1 MRGSWRGKAAV
12 SSLAGRKVK
21 SLKWKKSFVAS
32 FSSLLD
38 LKAHRWTVWFS
49 LTALI
54 NLVSSSSRQLFYSLW
69 LGAEDSRSLSPII
82 DSWNQTEVTCQVFP
96 FEHTA
101 QISSFCELCE
111 RLIDACRLSLSVSP
125 EKDWTRFKE
134 PNVKLSS
141 VLSVWLLLKC
151 DNSQEKELEIHYSD
165 LLTKC
170 YYSGSC
176 YCALK
181 QSTRPHHFSKHP
193 AEQIDNLIHIHT
205 VVSSLR

>member
-1 MRGSWRGKAAV
+1 MFSTNTLLSSNILSLLSTGAQEGHHMDLPVSERWGWLTVYKSCSWGSSHPTNQQRGSPSHVEAADGDCESWEEAGEEKPAV

-101 QISSFCELCE
+101 QISSFCELC
-111 RLIDACRLSLSVSP
+111 
-125 EKDWTRFKE
+125 
-134 PNVKLSS
+134 
-141 VLSVWLLLKC
+141 
-151 DNSQEKELEIHYSD
+151 
-165 LLTKC
+165 
-170 YYSGSC
+170 
-176 YCALK
+176 
-181 QSTRPHHFSKHP
+181 
-193 AEQIDNLIHIHT
+193 
-205 VVSSLR
+205 

>member
-1 MRGSWRGKAAV
+1 M
-12 SSLAGRKVK
+12 
-21 SLKWKKSFVAS
+21 
-32 FSSLLD
+32 
-38 LKAHRWTVWFS
+38 
-49 LTALI
+49 
-54 NLVSSSSRQLFYSLW
+54 
-69 LGAEDSRSLSPII
+69 
-82 DSWNQTEVTCQVFP
+82 FP

-170 YYSGSC
+170 YTEAPAVVPSSKALDLITSVNILLSRLITSYSYSHCGEQPQVRAPVVGILESFRVSRKETTASC
-176 YCALK
+176 K
-181 QSTRPHHFSKHP
+181 
-193 AEQIDNLIHIHT
+193 
-205 VVSSLR
+205 